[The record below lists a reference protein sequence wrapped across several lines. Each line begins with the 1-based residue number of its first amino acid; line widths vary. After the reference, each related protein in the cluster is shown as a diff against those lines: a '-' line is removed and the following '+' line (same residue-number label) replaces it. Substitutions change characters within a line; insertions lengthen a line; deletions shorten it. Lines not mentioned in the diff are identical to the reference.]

1 MKIRELAEKMDLEPL
16 SLPDGDREV
25 EGFYAG
31 DLLSWVM
38 GRANAGN
45 VWFTMGRA
53 QSGDL
58 WITIMSNVNVLAV
71 ASLVDLSA
79 VVLAEGVTLSEKDIA
94 SAEEKGINVFTSGK
108 STYELC
114 ALAGE
119 LAK

>member
-1 MKIRELAEKMDLEPL
+1 MKISELAEKLALAPL
-16 SLPDGDREV
+16 ALPDPGREA

-45 VWFTMGRA
+45 VW
-53 QSGDL
+53 
-58 WITIMSNVNVLAV
+58 ITIMSNTNVLAV

-79 VVLAEGVTLSEKDIA
+79 VVLAEGVTLSEKDTA
-94 SAEEKGINVFTSGK
+94 AALEKGINVFTSEK

-114 ALAGE
+114 REAGALSR
-119 LAK
+119 

>member
-1 MKIRELAEKMDLEPL
+1 MKIRELAEKMDLAPL
-16 SLPDGDREV
+16 SLPEGDREV

-45 VWFTMGRA
+45 VWFT
-53 QSGDL
+53 
-58 WITIMSNVNVLAV
+58 IMSNVNVLAV

-79 VVLAEGVTLSEKDIA
+79 VVLAEGVTLSDKDAA
-94 SAEEKGINVFTSGK
+94 SALEKGINVFTSEK

-119 LAK
+119 LSK

>member
-45 VWFTMGRA
+45 VWF
-53 QSGDL
+53 
-58 WITIMSNVNVLAV
+58 TIMSNVNVLAV

>member
-1 MKIRELAEKMDLEPL
+1 MKIRELAEKMDLAPL

-45 VWFTMGRA
+45 VWF
-53 QSGDL
+53 
-58 WITIMSNVNVLAV
+58 TIMSNVNVLAV

-119 LAK
+119 LTK

>member
-1 MKIRELAEKMDLEPL
+1 MKISELADRMGLTPL
-16 SLPDGDREV
+16 ALPEGDREV

-45 VWFTMGRA
+45 CWFT
-53 QSGDL
+53 
-58 WITIMSNVNVLAV
+58 IMNNVNVLAV

-79 VVLAEGVTLSEKDIA
+79 VVLADGVTLSEKDA
-94 SAEEKGINVFTSGK
+94 QSALDKGINVFTSEK

-119 LAK
+119 LSK

>member
-1 MKIRELAEKMDLEPL
+1 MKISELADRMGLAPL
-16 SLPDGDREV
+16 ALPEGDREV

-45 VWFTMGRA
+45 CWFT
-53 QSGDL
+53 
-58 WITIMSNVNVLAV
+58 IMNNVNVLAV

-79 VVLAEGVTLSEKDIA
+79 VVLAEGVTLSEKDA
-94 SAEEKGINVFTSGK
+94 QSAFDKGINVFTSEK

-119 LAK
+119 LSK

>member
-1 MKIRELAEKMDLEPL
+1 MKIRELAEKMNLAPL
-16 SLPDGDREV
+16 ALPDGDREV

-45 VWFTMGRA
+45 VWFT
-53 QSGDL
+53 
-58 WITIMSNVNVLAV
+58 IMNNVNVLAV

-79 VVLAEGVTLSEKDIA
+79 VVLAEGVTLSEKDA
-94 SAEEKGINVFTSGK
+94 AAALEKGINVFSSDKNTF
-108 STYELC
+108 ELC

>member
-25 EGFYAG
+25 KGFYAG

-45 VWFTMGRA
+45 VWF
-53 QSGDL
+53 
-58 WITIMSNVNVLAV
+58 TIMSNVNVLAV

>member
-1 MKIRELAEKMDLEPL
+1 MKIRELAEKMDLAPL

-45 VWFTMGRA
+45 VWF
-53 QSGDL
+53 
-58 WITIMSNVNVLAV
+58 TIMSNVNVLAV

>member
-1 MKIRELAEKMDLEPL
+1 MKIRELAEEMDLEPL

-45 VWFTMGRA
+45 VWF
-53 QSGDL
+53 
-58 WITIMSNVNVLAV
+58 TIMSNVNVLAV

>member
-1 MKIRELAEKMDLEPL
+1 MKIRELAEKMDLAPL

-45 VWFTMGRA
+45 VWFT
-53 QSGDL
+53 
-58 WITIMSNVNVLAV
+58 IMSNVNVLAV
-71 ASLVDLSA
+71 ASLVDLA
-79 VVLAEGVTLSEKDIA
+79 VVLAEGVTLSDKDAA
-94 SAEEKGINVFTSGK
+94 SALEKGINVFTSEK
-108 STYELC
+108 NTFELC

>member
-1 MKIRELAEKMDLEPL
+1 MKIRELAEKMDLAPL

-45 VWFTMGRA
+45 VWFT
-53 QSGDL
+53 
-58 WITIMSNVNVLAV
+58 IMSNVNVLAV

-79 VVLAEGVTLSEKDIA
+79 VVLAEGVTLSDKDAA
-94 SAEEKGINVFTSGK
+94 SALEKGINVFTSEK
-108 STYELC
+108 STFELC

-119 LAK
+119 LAR